1 MSIQATIRDIANTS
15 FSTEDRSKAISLA
28 IASVLVLSSQRHIAD
43 ANSSEEYDVSFAR
56 AHRSFI
62 SELNESVLF
71 DVRYAT
77 DLTRRLYDA
86 FNTMKHPTL
95 SHVRMTAL
103 PFPFALFGID
113 QYLNSEEV
121 ACFNNNQEGIV
132 KIINLFT
139 SSEAV
144 ENQDVLFNYTQASQD
159 HQEES
164 TAEAVEDVVDAIA
177 DTVNKD

>member
-15 FSTEDRSKAISLA
+15 FSTEDRSMSISLA
-28 IASVLVLSSQRHIAD
+28 IASVLVLSSQRHITD
-43 ANSSEEYDVSFAR
+43 ANSSEEYDASFAR

-113 QYLNSEEV
+113 QYLNSKEIE
-121 ACFNNNQEGIV
+121 CFNTNQEGIV
-132 KIINLFT
+132 KITNLFT
-139 SSEAV
+139 SAEAV
-144 ENQDVLFNYTQASQD
+144 ENQDVLFNYQQPQ
-159 HQEES
+159 QEES
-164 TAEAVEDVVDAIA
+164 VAEAVEDVVDAIA

>member
-28 IASVLVLSSQRHIAD
+28 VASVLVLSSQRHIAD
-43 ANSSEEYDVSFAR
+43 VNSSEEYDASFAR

-95 SHVRMTAL
+95 THVRLSAL
-103 PFPFALFGID
+103 PFPFSLFGID
-113 QYLNSEEV
+113 QYLNSQEIE
-121 ACFNNNQEGIV
+121 CFNTNAEGIV

-144 ENQDVLFNYTQASQD
+144 ENQDVLFNYSQAN
-159 HQEES
+159 QEEGV
-164 TAEAVEDVVDAIA
+164 ADAVEDVVGAIA